1 VTAVAPVVELRTAEF
16 PAVPEVPPGKV
27 RLRDVMASEWT
38 KLRSLRSTSYC
49 LLLMVA
55 VTIGLGMLFTAIPA
69 ARWPHVDPQ
78 FRLTFDP
85 TRQSLSGLLFGQ
97 LMLGVLGVLA
107 VSSEYGTGTIRA
119 TLTAVPRRPLVLVAK
134 VVVFGLLALAVSEA
148 LMFVTFFIGQAILSG
163 EAPHATLS
171 QPGVLRAIVGGG
183 IYLTLLGLLAMG
195 FATIHRQ
202 TAGAISAFVG
212 VLLILPLVLQFF
224 PASVNNAIGR
234 YVPANIG
241 ATVTSTRGTGSFV
254 GHHAFN
260 PWVGLLV
267 LAGYAAVALLI
278 GGWRMVRRD
287 A

>member
-1 VTAVAPVVELRTAEF
+1 MTAIA
-16 PAVPEVPPGKV
+16 PAVETLVPAVSEAPEVPPGKV
-27 RLRDVMASEWT
+27 RLRDAMASEWT

-49 LLLMVA
+49 LVLMAA
-55 VTIGLGMLFTAIPA
+55 VTIGLGLLFTAIPA

-78 FRLTFDP
+78 FRATFDP

-97 LMLGVLGVLA
+97 LILGVLGVLT

-148 LMFVTFFIGQAILSG
+148 LLFVTFFIGQGILAG
-163 EAPHATLS
+163 EAPHATLA
-171 QPGVLRAIVGGG
+171 QPGVLRAVIGGG
-183 IYLTLLGLLAMG
+183 IYLALLGLLAMG

-234 YVPANIG
+234 WVPANIG

-254 GHHAFN
+254 GHHAFT

-267 LAGYAAVALLI
+267 LAGYAALALLI